1 MSKTQDN
8 NKTKSSAKNTFPLIH
23 RDISWLSF
31 NYRVLQ
37 EAKDPSVPLLER
49 LKFLAI
55 YSNNLDEFFRV
66 RVASHRNLIRV
77 GKKTRQEFD
86 FDPKAIL
93 KQLTK
98 IVNKQQEEFSEIFE
112 KQIVP
117 ELAEHRIILKRRL
130 DLGRKQRAFVEQFF
144 DDHMWP
150 YVQPVLL
157 VKGKIRPFLNNASLY
172 LMVNL
177 HDREKKETLLRH
189 RQSPV

>member
-1 MSKTQDN
+1 MKANQNHSI
-8 NKTKSSAKNTFPLIH
+8 PLIP

-37 EAKDPSVPLLER
+37 EAKDPNVPLLER

-86 FDPKAIL
+86 FDPKTLL
-93 KQLTK
+93 KRLTK

-112 KQIVP
+112 NEIVP
-117 ELAEHRIILKRRL
+117 ELAKHRTKLKRRL
-130 DLGRKQRAFVEQFF
+130 QLGKKQRAFVEQYF
-144 DDHMWP
+144 DDHTATTLW
-150 YVQPVLL
+150 YWASAGKTLIAFL
-157 VKGKIRPFLNNASLY
+157 VGLGQEQGWLP
-172 LMVNL
+172 
-177 HDREKKETLLRH
+177 
-189 RQSPV
+189 